1 MDKFIEFV
9 GNNYVW
15 FLTVSILLLF
25 ALIGYIYDSK
35 KNKNDLI
42 KKSESELAVES
53 LEKMAATNNKSLSD
67 MVSKSKNI
75 NPETMSVELTD
86 KSILEN
92 ANNPIPENTLQENIS
107 ESANAVSMA
116 TTESQET
123 QGIPEATNN
132 NK

>member
-1 MDKFIEFV
+1 MDKFIEFI

-15 FLTVSILLLF
+15 FLTISILLLF

-53 LEKMAATNNKSLSD
+53 LEKIAAENNKSLSD

-75 NPETMSVELTD
+75 NPETKSVELTD

-92 ANNPIPENTLQENIS
+92 ENNPMPESTLESEN
-107 ESANAVSMA
+107 AASMA
-116 TTESQET
+116 TTESAESQIVSED
-123 QGIPEATNN
+123 TN
-132 NK
+132 KSE